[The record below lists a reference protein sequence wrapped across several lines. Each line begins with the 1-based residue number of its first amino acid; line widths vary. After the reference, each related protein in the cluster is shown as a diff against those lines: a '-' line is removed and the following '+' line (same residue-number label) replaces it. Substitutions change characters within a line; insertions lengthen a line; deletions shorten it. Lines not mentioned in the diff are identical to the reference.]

1 MLNSLFPG
9 VDFQI
14 GGLAMSVFV
23 AGAALAIL
31 VALGIV
37 VFRRAGSMNGALG
50 GGALVLVG
58 ALGFSL
64 LSDRPSSTDNGAER
78 RAIETRAAELSMRA
92 IAPGSALGCLDAV
105 ANADIETAC
114 EKAVFASPEVLAQA
128 IAYIDAKL
136 SLLASSAALAERDSS
151 YHPPLDRMRRALE
164 DDRFGVVA
172 QVLTTR
178 GCNPTRCAD
187 FTLLRNTARIQTNM
201 QTRSF
206 DLRVGLHA
214 AAWNHGA
221 ASASPPQ
228 SVAAAPSLSGSST
241 PATLAPGG
249 VAQGGIPPKFD
260 FPSSASIP
268 AVSIMNAEPVAE
280 PQPERA
286 AAPAKRPSAQQ
297 QQPARRSAPRE
308 AAAPPL
314 SVLPPPPPAPPQQ
327 QAPAQTSGSR

>member
-14 GGLAMSVFV
+14 GGLAMSVFI

-31 VALGIV
+31 VALCVV
-37 VFRRAGSMNGALG
+37 VFRRAGSMNSALW

-64 LSDRPSSTDNGAER
+64 LSDRPSSSDNGAER

-114 EKAVFASPEVLAQA
+114 EKAVFASPEAVAQA

-136 SLLASSAALAERDSS
+136 SLLGSSAALAERDSS

-164 DDRFGVVA
+164 DDRFGLVA

-187 FTLLRNTARIQTNM
+187 FALLRNTARIQTNM
-201 QTRSF
+201 QARSF

-221 ASASPPQ
+221 ASASLPQ
-228 SVAAAPSLSGSST
+228 SVPVAPSLSGSST
-241 PATLAPGG
+241 PATLAPSG

-268 AVSIMNAEPVAE
+268 AVSIMNAEPGAE

-286 AAPAKRPSAQQ
+286 AAAPAKRPPTQQ

-314 SVLPPPPPAPPQQ
+314 SVLPPPPPPPQQ
-327 QAPAQTSGSR
+327 QAPQTSGSR